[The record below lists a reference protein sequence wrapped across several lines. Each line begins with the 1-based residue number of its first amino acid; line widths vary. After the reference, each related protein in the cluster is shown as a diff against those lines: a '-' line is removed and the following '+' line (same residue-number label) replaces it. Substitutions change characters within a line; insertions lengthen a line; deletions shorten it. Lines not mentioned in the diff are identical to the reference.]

1 VVCDKGY
8 VIWDMWYVIC
18 GNQSRVERPE
28 SGVESQGDRIPN
40 QRLNDSTTQPFN
52 YIYPRVHFPGG
63 GCLYQELTVS
73 LPWLYSWWCEV
84 FICVYL
90 RFHFMG
96 IFFA

>member
-52 YIYPRVHFPGG
+52 
-63 GCLYQELTVS
+63 
-73 LPWLYSWWCEV
+73 
-84 FICVYL
+84 
-90 RFHFMG
+90 
-96 IFFA
+96 